1 MEPPSCGC
9 SCGSAGGAGSPPPD
23 GSALEGAAILT
34 TLGDACDAGPEPVPG
49 SRPQDAAAA
58 AAPPAED
65 GAAAPPVEDDDDLPD
80 ELFCPITYTM
90 MRDPVRASDGH
101 VYERLAITRWFAQRL
116 TSPMTGAALADG
128 ALEPQDALR
137 ERIYDWAVAR
147 RGSPASRDYFSCAY
161 CGDERCLDRD
171 GCREAFERQVRTD
184 AAYGAAARRRRW
196 IEGNVL
202 PGAERAL
209 RSGPAGAGAL
219 MLGAFAVGAVGAVLG
234 GAASSLAEVATGGAE
249 VAAGVAD
256 ALSGAAAPAWD
267 ALGGCSAPQVA
278 PPPPAAPLAPA
289 TASAA
294 AVAGPPPPR
303 GLPPPPPPR
312 AGDAADR
319 AAPPPAAPPL
329 PTPAFSRRPRGDARA
344 SCSRGCIKIASGAVL
359 VPVAT
364 VTVAAVFAVG
374 AACGSVTLAAGIVKE
389 LVGGG
394 VDAASM
400 TYAAIGDAISSD
412 VVELHVA
419 DDAARALPAPDAAA

>member
-1 MEPPSCGC
+1 MEPPSCAC
-9 SCGSAGGAGSPPPD
+9 ACGSAGGAGSPPPD

-34 TLGDACDAGPEPVPG
+34 TLGDACEAGPEPVPG
-49 SRPQDAAAA
+49 SNPQHSTTA

-65 GAAAPPVEDDDDLPD
+65 AAPPVEDDDDLPD

-101 VYERLAITRWFAQRL
+101 VYERAAITLRWFAQRL

-147 RGSPASRDYFSCAY
+147 RGSPASATTRGAY
-161 CGDERCLDRD
+161 CGDEAVPRRG
-171 GCREAFERQVRTD
+171 GCREAFERQCVGGGRRRP
-184 AAYGAAARRRRW
+184 AAAAGPAAAAAAARGRRR
-196 IEGNVL
+196 
-202 PGAERAL
+202 
-209 RSGPAGAGAL
+209 GP
-219 MLGAFAVGAVGAVLG
+219 
-234 GAASSLAEVATGGAE
+234 
-249 VAAGVAD
+249 
-256 ALSGAAAPAWD
+256 
-267 ALGGCSAPQVA
+267 
-278 PPPPAAPLAPA
+278 
-289 TASAA
+289 
-294 AVAGPPPPR
+294 
-303 GLPPPPPPR
+303 
-312 AGDAADR
+312 R
-319 AAPPPAAPPL
+319 AAPPPRAATDASVL
-329 PTPAFSRRPRGDARA
+329 RGARCDARVVLA
-344 SCSRGCIKIASGAVL
+344 RGYIKIASGAVL

-419 DDAARALPAPDAAA
+419 DDAARALPPPDAAA

>member
-9 SCGSAGGAGSPPPD
+9 ACGSAGGAGSPPPD

-34 TLGDACDAGPEPVPG
+34 TLGDACEAGPEPVPG
-49 SRPQDAAAA
+49 SNPQHSTTA

-65 GAAAPPVEDDDDLPD
+65 AAPPVEDDDDLPD

-267 ALGGCSAPQVA
+267 ALGGCR
-278 PPPPAAPLAPA
+278 AAGR
-289 TASAA
+289 AA
-294 AVAGPPPPR
+294 A
-303 GLPPPPPPR
+303 
-312 AGDAADR
+312 AAR
-319 AAPPPAAPPL
+319 R
-329 PTPAFSRRPRGDARA
+329 SRRRRSRRQRDARVL
-344 SCSRGCIKIASGAVL
+344 RGCIKIASGAVL

-374 AACGSVTLAAGIVKE
+374 AACGSVTLAAGIAA
-389 LVGGG
+389 VGGG

-400 TYAAIGDAISSD
+400 THAAIGDAISSD

-419 DDAARALPAPDAAA
+419 DDAARALPAPDLSA

>member
-1 MEPPSCGC
+1 MEPPSCAC
-9 SCGSAGGAGSPPPD
+9 ACGSAGGAGSPPPD

-34 TLGDACDAGPEPVPG
+34 TLGDACEAGPEPVPG
-49 SRPQDAAAA
+49 SNPQHSTTA

-65 GAAAPPVEDDDDLPD
+65 AAPPVEDDDDLPD

-267 ALGGCSAPQVA
+267 ARRLLRRRSRRRRRRSRRRVRRRRPSPARRRRG
-278 PPPPAAPLAPA
+278 PAA
-289 TASAA
+289 AA
-294 AVAGPPPPR
+294 AAARGRRRGPR
-303 GLPPPPPPR
+303 G
-312 AGDAADR
+312 AA
-319 AAPPPAAPPL
+319 AAPPL

-374 AACGSVTLAAGIVKE
+374 AACGSVTLAAGIAKE

-419 DDAARALPAPDAAA
+419 DDAARALPPPDAAA

>member
-1 MEPPSCGC
+1 MELPSCGC
-9 SCGSAGGAGSPPPD
+9 ACGSAGGAGSPPPD

-34 TLGDACDAGPEPVPG
+34 TLGDACEAGPEPVPG
-49 SRPQDAAAA
+49 SNPQHSTTA

-65 GAAAPPVEDDDDLPD
+65 AAPPVEDDDDLPD

-147 RGSPASRDYFSCAY
+147 RGA
-161 CGDERCLDRD
+161 
-171 GCREAFERQVRTD
+171 
-184 AAYGAAARRRRW
+184 
-196 IEGNVL
+196 
-202 PGAERAL
+202 
-209 RSGPAGAGAL
+209 
-219 MLGAFAVGAVGAVLG
+219 
-234 GAASSLAEVATGGAE
+234 
-249 VAAGVAD
+249 
-256 ALSGAAAPAWD
+256 
-267 ALGGCSAPQVA
+267 
-278 PPPPAAPLAPA
+278 
-289 TASAA
+289 
-294 AVAGPPPPR
+294 
-303 GLPPPPPPR
+303 PR
-312 AGDAADR
+312 AATTSPFAR
-319 AAPPPAAPPL
+319 QQ
-329 PTPAFSRRPRGDARA
+329 RRRA

-419 DDAARALPAPDAAA
+419 DDAARALPAPDGSA